1 MVHRFAPGSYLRAEQ
16 HPHAHDISTISTLG
30 EGFVQIETFAGDILG
45 STDLNVGANT
55 NTRVQLDN
63 SVSTQNLVA
72 KLIVDGEVVDEDRI
86 LVRR

>member
-1 MVHRFAPGSYLRAEQ
+1 
-16 HPHAHDISTISTLG
+16 
-30 EGFVQIETFAGDILG
+30 VQIETFAGDILG

-72 KLIVDGEVVDEDRI
+72 KLIVDGKVVDENRI